1 MKLFSYIVDY
11 MPRLVSKK
19 WSERA
24 LRSRSG
30 RDNLNSPIS
39 SRNELIMN
47 DSREDL
53 VQVRRSSGKKEWM
66 TREQLIELN
75 KQRALKR
82 KKAEKSESQHWNG
95 LKA

>member
-1 MKLFSYIVDY
+1 
-11 MPRLVSKK
+11 
-19 WSERA
+19 
-24 LRSRSG
+24 
-30 RDNLNSPIS
+30 
-39 SRNELIMN
+39 MN